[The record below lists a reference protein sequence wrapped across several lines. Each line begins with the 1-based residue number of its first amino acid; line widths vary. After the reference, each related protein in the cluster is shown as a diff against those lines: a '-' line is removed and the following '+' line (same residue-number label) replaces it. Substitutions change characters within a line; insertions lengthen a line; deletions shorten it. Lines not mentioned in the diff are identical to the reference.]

1 MTHQSSSGKLK
12 PSRIERVIL
21 VDRLMTVKQT
31 VKYSGLPENMLRNW
45 IKQGRCPGIRNGNR
59 FLINVDMLER
69 QIQEESVV
77 K

>member
-1 MTHQSSSGKLK
+1 
-12 PSRIERVIL
+12 
-21 VDRLMTVKQT
+21 MTVKQT

-59 FLINVDMLER
+59 FLINIDMLER
-69 QIQEESVV
+69 QIQEESAV